1 MAQIA
6 GVTLIK
12 NASGKTTHVK
22 LSRKHFAK
30 LVEDF
35 EDAAAMKT
43 ARKGESISWEEARK
57 KLNKKFGLKD

>member
-12 NASGKTTHVK
+12 NASGKVTHVK

-30 LVEDF
+30 IVEDF
-35 EDAAAMKT
+35 EDAAAMKK
-43 ARKGESISWEEARK
+43 ARKGPSLSWDEARK
-57 KLNKKFGLKD
+57 KLNKKFGFKD